1 MKTFFDVLIGFS
13 FIALFAIPLIYGL
26 YLLIKNIYR
35 YKFVAPKQRK
45 MFNQLVKGDFLWRV
59 GENGVTYF
67 TVDKVKY
74 NLNRKEDT
82 IRGLK
87 IYYSDYDYIEMTP
100 EAAKTFKFNN
110 WHTIKTAA
118 EVEANAL
125 KCKRNEAILG
135 VMECTPEDVKKAS
148 DNLIKQL
155 ESIK

>member
-1 MKTFFDVLIGFS
+1 MKTFFEVLMGFS

-26 YLLIKNIYR
+26 YLLIKSIYR

-74 NLNRKEDT
+74 NLNRNEDA
-82 IRGLK
+82 ISKLK
-87 IYYSDYDYIEMTP
+87 IYYADYDYVEMTP
-100 EAAKTFKFNN
+100 ETAKTFKFNN
-110 WHTIKTAA
+110 WHTIKDAA
-118 EVEANAL
+118 ELEYNKIKA
-125 KCKRNEAILG
+125 KRNEAILG

-148 DNLIKQL
+148 DKLIKQL
-155 ESIK
+155 ENIK

>member
-1 MKTFFDVLIGFS
+1 MKTFFELLVGFL
-13 FIALFAIPLIYGL
+13 FIALFLIPLLYGL
-26 YLLIKNIYR
+26 YLLIKSIYR

-59 GENGVTYF
+59 NKNGVTCF

-74 NLNRKEDT
+74 DLNRSSDT
-82 IRGLK
+82 INKIK
-87 IYYSDYDYIEMTP
+87 IYYADYDYIEMTP
-100 EAAKTFKFNN
+100 NTAKTFKFGA

-135 VMECTPEDVKKAS
+135 VMECTPEDVKNAS

-155 ESIK
+155 ENIK